1 MRRSERDAQYR
12 EFVVARVDGL
22 RRFGYL
28 LTGDWHRSEDA
39 VQTALTK
46 LYVVWTRAS
55 KLNTEAYVRRILVN
69 VVNEDRRRA
78 WFRRERVSHS
88 LPEPPPAA
96 SAESGALRL
105 TVLSALAR
113 LPKRQRAVVVLRYWE
128 DRSVEQTA
136 EIMRCTTG
144 TVKSQSA
151 RGLQTLRGLL
161 EGSGPRRA
169 EGAVR

>member
-1 MRRSERDAQYR
+1 MRRSETDAQYR
-12 EFVVARVDGL
+12 EFVVARVDSL

-28 LTGDWHRSEDA
+28 LTGDWHRAEDA

-55 KLNTEAYVRRILVN
+55 KLNTDAYVRRILVN

-88 LPEPPPAA
+88 PPEPPPAA
-96 SAESGALRL
+96 SAESGAVRL
-105 TVLSALAR
+105 TVLSALAQ
-113 LPKRQRAVVVLRYWE
+113 LPNRQRAVVVLRYWE
-128 DRSVEQTA
+128 DRSIEQTA
-136 EIMRCTTG
+136 EIMRCSTG

-151 RGLQTLRGLL
+151 RALQTLRGLL
-161 EGSGPRRA
+161 GEVGSRRA
-169 EGAVR
+169 EGVVA

>member
-1 MRRSERDAQYR
+1 M
-12 EFVVARVDGL
+12 VARVDGL

-28 LTGDWHRSEDA
+28 LTGDWHRAEDA

-78 WFRRERVSHS
+78 WFRRERVSQA

-96 SAESGALRL
+96 SADAGAVRL

-113 LPKRQRAVVVLRYWE
+113 LPTRQRAVVVLRFWE

-136 EIMRCTTG
+136 EILRCSPG

-151 RGLQTLRGLL
+151 RGLEKLRGLL
-161 EGSGPRRA
+161 EEVESTRA
-169 EGAVR
+169 EGVVA